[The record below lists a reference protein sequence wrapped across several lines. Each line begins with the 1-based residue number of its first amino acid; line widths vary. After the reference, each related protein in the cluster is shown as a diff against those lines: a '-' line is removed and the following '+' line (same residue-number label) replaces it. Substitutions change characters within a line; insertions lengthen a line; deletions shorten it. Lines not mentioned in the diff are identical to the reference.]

1 MDATRGVSTAVP
13 PAALALAMC
22 LSWPHA
28 APAGGAAT
36 RMSRNVTK
44 LKQQDFKHY
53 ASFVSLGIVQGSTQN
68 AYFDVLQ
75 KIESITTY
83 VGNDIL
89 VWATLAVSESNC
101 STATPFVVGTCVAN
115 KPSRKCT
122 MATYVGSLGVHLS
135 TQYYYCT

>member
-1 MDATRGVSTAVP
+1 MV
-13 PAALALAMC
+13 
-22 LSWPHA
+22 
-28 APAGGAAT
+28 
-36 RMSRNVTK
+36 
-44 LKQQDFKHY
+44 
-53 ASFVSLGIVQGSTQN
+53 VSLHCIASLKNEIFPSAYSDASGEN
-68 AYFDVLQ
+68 AWIYAVL
-75 KIESITTY
+75 